1 MGSFGQLLSLFLWN
15 PSTHLSLDNDQD
27 FFFILPQ
34 PFEGDESFFKMNTQQ
49 CILLFA
55 WSLNE
60 LWREALSDNK
70 ILSAQ

>member
-34 PFEGDESFFKMNTQQ
+34 SFEGDESFFKMNTQQ

-60 LWREALSDNK
+60 L
-70 ILSAQ
+70 